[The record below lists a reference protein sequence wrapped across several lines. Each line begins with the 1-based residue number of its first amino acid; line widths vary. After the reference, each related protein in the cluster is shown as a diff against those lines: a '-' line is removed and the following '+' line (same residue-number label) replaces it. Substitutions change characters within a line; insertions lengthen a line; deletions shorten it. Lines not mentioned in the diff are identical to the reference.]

1 MPRKPRVLV
10 DGGYYHILTRGNDRK
25 KIFRYKQDYHY
36 FLKIIKKYLAE
47 FQISILHYCLMPNHI
62 HLLIQAQKA
71 QDLPKFMQVTLQVYA
86 NYFRNKYN
94 SVGFMF
100 QNRYKSYLIEKRN
113 YLLECARYIERNP
126 LRAKLV
132 TDLSEYN
139 WSSLSFYIKGLEDSI
154 IKIKNPLYLEFANTD
169 QERRRIY
176 YNYISEERP
185 YEHIVDEALKIR

>member
-100 QNRYKSYLIEKRN
+100 QNRYKSYLIEKQN

-139 WSSLSFYIKGLEDSI
+139 WSSLSFYIKGLEDGI